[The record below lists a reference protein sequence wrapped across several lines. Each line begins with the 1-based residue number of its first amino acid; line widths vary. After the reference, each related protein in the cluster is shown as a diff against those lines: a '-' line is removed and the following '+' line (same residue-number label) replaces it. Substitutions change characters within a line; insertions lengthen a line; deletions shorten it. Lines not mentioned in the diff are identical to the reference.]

1 MISSKKFDLI
11 AIVLTALVLVG
22 TVCAMFIPKDIIT
35 GNATG
40 IFEYSDLHAVTI
52 TADDYYTDYAKS
64 SPVKINLMGNYI
76 ETSSNN
82 IAMNGSD
89 ITILGGGVYVLSG
102 TLSDGNITVDSADGA
117 EVRIILNGVN
127 ITSSEFSPIDIR
139 QSAKTVISLVDGTEN
154 TLNDNSKTGSTI
166 YSKGDLVINGNGSLV
181 INANFADGIKAN
193 DTLKITG
200 GNINITAIDDGINA
214 NDCIIALNSSITVNS
229 GGDAIKCEHTEE
241 KRGFI
246 AFEESKISV
255 TSGGD
260 GVCASSGIYMNNTD
274 ANITSGG
281 GSKNAVKKQNDF
293 RAFGRFGEN
302 NTSDTED
309 TPSTKAI
316 KAGTNIIINGGN
328 YNLDSAEDA
337 IHSDKEVTVNNGVFE
352 ILSGDD
358 AVHAELNLIIEPQ
371 AMDIKDCYE
380 GLEGAYITVNGG
392 EISIISK
399 DDAINASGEK
409 SNSDM
414 MIPPGRYEGEEKS
427 SEEDIWLTVNGGHI
441 YVETSGDGFDSN
453 GSALIN
459 GGYLEIYG
467 PETNGNGSV
476 DVGDGGYVL
485 IMNGGKLFAVGS
497 SGMAEHPV
505 ESSKQ
510 QSLTFYLEET
520 YDTGRTIKI
529 TDGAGDEIVSGTS
542 GKRFNWICVST
553 EALTEGENYK
563 LIINDTE
570 AATIT
575 ANGSAATFGTRSG
588 GFGGF
593 RGERPENFPSTGE
606 MPPREGRPQ
615 GGRHPGMPPDMPN
628 GEMPP
633 DFPEGMVP
641 PHIENRAQKL
651 K

>member
-22 TVCAMFIPKDIIT
+22 TVCAMFLPKEALT
-35 GNATG
+35 GNVTG
-40 IFEYSDLHAVTI
+40 LFEYSDLHSITI

-102 TLSDGNITVDSADGA
+102 TLNDGSITVDSVDEA
-117 EVRIILNGVN
+117 EVRLIFNGVN
-127 ITSSEFSPIDIR
+127 ITSAGLSPIDIR

-154 TLNDNSKTGSTI
+154 TLTDNSETGSAI
-166 YSKGDLVINGNGSLV
+166 CSKDDLVINGNGSLV

-200 GNINITAIDDGINA
+200 GNINITAPDDGVNV
-214 NDCIIALNSSITVNS
+214 NDCIIALNASITVNS

-241 KRGFI
+241 KKGFI
-246 AFEESKISV
+246 AFEEAILSV
-255 TSGGD
+255 TAGGD
-260 GVCASSGIYMNNTD
+260 GVYASSGLYMNNTD

-281 GSKNAVKKQNDF
+281 GSENAVTKQNG
-293 RAFGRFGEN
+293 FGRFEASSN
-302 NTSDTED
+302 TED

-316 KAGTNIIINGGN
+316 KAGTNIVINGGKFHF
-328 YNLDSAEDA
+328 DSAEDA
-337 IHSDKEVTVNNGVFE
+337 IHSDKDVTVNSGVFE

-358 AVHAELNLIIEPQ
+358 AVHAELNLVIAPQ
-371 AMDIKDCYE
+371 TMNIKKCYE

-399 DDAINASGEK
+399 DDGINASGEN
-409 SNSDM
+409 SNAGM
-414 MIPPGRYEGEEKS
+414 MMPPGRYEGEEKS
-427 SEEDIWLTVNGGHI
+427 AEEDIWLTVNGGHI
-441 YVETSGDGFDSN
+441 YIETAGDGFDSN
-453 GSALIN
+453 GSAVIN
-459 GGYLEIYG
+459 GGFLEIYG
-467 PETNGNGSV
+467 PENSGNGSV

-510 QSLTFYLEET
+510 QSMTFYLDET
-520 YDTGRTIKI
+520 YDVGSTIKI
-529 TDGAGDEIVSGTS
+529 TDNTGNEIVSGTS
-542 GKRFNWICVST
+542 NKRFNWICVSSET
-553 EALTEGENYK
+553 LNTGEKYN
-563 LIINDTE
+563 LIINNTE
-570 AATIT
+570 VTTVT
-575 ANGSAATFGTRSG
+575 ANGGAAISGTPNG
-588 GFGGF
+588 GFGRF
-593 RGERPENFPSTGE
+593 KGERPEN
-606 MPPREGRPQ
+606 MPRPEGRPQ
-615 GGRHPGMPPDMPN
+615 GGGRGNPQMRPNMPD
-628 GEMPP
+628 GEILP
-633 DFPEGMVP
+633 DFPEGMA
-641 PHIENRAQKL
+641 PHHMGNRVQEL
-651 K
+651 Q